1 MFARQRSEIQRLQ
14 SQRPA
19 AGSRLDPSGQ
29 RGRVA
34 LKTRSAVAQDAFVF
48 STSCTACTVC
58 PSFMSCG
65 SDLKFTFDPRP
76 AEGDFDRL
84 GNRIRARPGWSPE
97 ARAPRWVEGVE
108 A

>member
-19 AGSRLDPSGQ
+19 AGSRLDPNGQ

-48 STSCTACTVC
+48 L
-58 PSFMSCG
+58 PSHVLHVLFVHPLCHT
-65 SDLKFTFDPRP
+65 DQT
-76 AEGDFDRL
+76 
-84 GNRIRARPGWSPE
+84 
-97 ARAPRWVEGVE
+97 
-108 A
+108 